1 MWLPRLVFEQILSLG
16 PRLEA
21 LEREIRT
28 LPTAADLAAQTS
40 GLEKLSASV
49 DKAAASGAE
58 VVAMGVA
65 DEIHEFAI
73 DKTHLAALEGENG
86 ALRARVVQQ
95 ETTIKL
101 LLTQLEL
108 AGAEKSQLIG
118 QLGVR
123 LHLPVQAHVPG
134 APTTHP
140 VAPAG
145 VTDAHGVPVSTP
157 ADADA
162 AMKLLH
168 AEIRATA
175 GGSAPAPGG
184 AGTPGELPAD
194 MFADLDD
201 VEHATGEN
209 AAETP

>member
-1 MWLPRLVFEQILSLG
+1 MWLPKQVFDQILSLG

-21 LEREIRT
+21 IERELRV
-28 LPTAADLAAQTS
+28 LPTSADLASQTL
-40 GLEKLSASV
+40 GIEKLALTV
-49 DKAAASGAE
+49 DRAAAHAAE
-58 VVAMGVA
+58 IVALKIA
-65 DEIHEFAI
+65 DEVHEFGL
-73 DKTHLAALEGENG
+73 DTTRLAALEAENG

-108 AGAEKSQLIG
+108 FGARETQLIG

-123 LHLPVQAHVPG
+123 LHLPVQSYVPG
-134 APTTHP
+134 APTMHP

-145 VTDAHGVPVSTP
+145 VTDAQGVPVSTP

-162 AMKLLH
+162 AMKLL
-168 AEIRATA
+168 AATIRATS
-175 GGSAPAPGG
+175 GGSAPAPDS
-184 AGTPGELPAD
+184 AGTPGELPVD

-201 VEHATGEN
+201 VEPATGGN